1 MAYKSWSPAA
11 WTGIAIEKH
20 LIVALKVKANES
32 NSSVVAL
39 GRIAD
44 ESFFPGRTADESC
57 FPGPLT
63 ATVSDHGFFVDYWSP
78 PAIHQL
84 VEHLAGPRRYILEER
99 QI

>member
-32 NSSVVAL
+32 NLSVVAL

-44 ESFFPGRTADESC
+44 ESFFLSRIHILVSTIYPSTSSA
-57 FPGPLT
+57 
-63 ATVSDHGFFVDYWSP
+63 ATRL
-78 PAIHQL
+78 I
-84 VEHLAGPRRYILEER
+84 
-99 QI
+99 